1 MQIAPSILAAD
12 FARLADAA
20 AAVADTAD
28 WLHVDVMDNHFVPNL
43 TIGRPVFVEMLK
55 ATSTPIDFHMMID
68 YPDRWAPG

>member
-28 WLHVDVMDNHFVPNL
+28 WC
-43 TIGRPVFVEMLK
+43 
-55 ATSTPIDFHMMID
+55 TST
-68 YPDRWAPG
+68 